1 MARILTR
8 STAVSIMAVV
18 AFSRV
23 VDMAAPGTVHM
34 LREDARVSE
43 AVADRV
49 QVLAKVLGEAVAV
62 RRAAA

>member
-1 MARILTR
+1 MKVRTSTR
-8 STAVSIMAVV
+8 VAAAFRTAVV
-18 AFSRV
+18 
-23 VDMAAPGTVHM
+23 MAAPGEVFM
-34 LREDARVSE
+34 WREDARVSE